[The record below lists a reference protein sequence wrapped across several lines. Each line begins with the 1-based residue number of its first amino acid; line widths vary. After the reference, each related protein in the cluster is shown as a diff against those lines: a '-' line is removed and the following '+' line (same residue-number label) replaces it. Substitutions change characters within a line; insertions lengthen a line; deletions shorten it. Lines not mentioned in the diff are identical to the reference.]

1 MSDVRLFVAFVC
13 CVSSGSWRAML
24 KSYEKVVSQKKN
36 GKRAGFYFRKRRAVR
51 YSREDTLFALF
62 RIGSRKLVK
71 KLIHELGYLLF
82 HLLVEGEA
90 SLVLLQ

>member
-1 MSDVRLFVAFVC
+1 
-13 CVSSGSWRAML
+13 ML